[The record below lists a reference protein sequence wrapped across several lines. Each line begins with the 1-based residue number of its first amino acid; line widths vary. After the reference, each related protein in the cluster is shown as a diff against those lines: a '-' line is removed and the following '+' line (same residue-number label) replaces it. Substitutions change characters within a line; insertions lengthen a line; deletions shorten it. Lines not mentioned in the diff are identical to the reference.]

1 MDLTAKILDLLE
13 HVPWSFRE
21 GRHLH
26 AEELSDR
33 ISMMCQESMTEAVAY
48 WISEI
53 NYYKEQVEDLEL
65 ELMLSRNEFGEPSQT
80 LNPKRRSNF
89 K

>member
-1 MDLTAKILDLLE
+1 MDLKDKIMNVFWGRNVAKERSWEALADCIVDICQ
-13 HVPWSFRE
+13 
-21 GRHLH
+21 
-26 AEELSDR
+26 AEIHD
-33 ISMMCQESMTEAVAY
+33 AVGY
-48 WISEI
+48 WVSEI